1 MALAERARVQR
12 DPSRIVQELSRSR
25 VLRVVGACI
34 EIAACGTV
42 AFLGALYF
50 VNFVAIGAPLAYIVG
65 MFGLLLA
72 GSYFVAEGISILRQ
86 VKEGSK

>member
-25 VLRVVGACI
+25 ALRVAGACI
-34 EIAACGTV
+34 EIAACGTI
-42 AFLGALYF
+42 AFIGALYF
-50 VNFVAIGAPLAYIVG
+50 WHFIAVAAPLAYIVG
-65 MFGLLLA
+65 MLGLSLA
-72 GSYFVAEGISILRQ
+72 ASGFVAEGVLILRR